1 MEYNIIFAGVGGQ
14 GIITLGKLIGSAL
27 TRQSLNVLMAE
38 THGLSQ
44 RGGSVIVHM
53 RIGDVKS
60 PLVPMGEADLLVG
73 LEMIEA
79 VRNLGF
85 LSESGLKVVNDY
97 IIRPSVPNVKLPH
110 RNDLIRELESIGG
123 PTYLARF
130 TDLAMELGNPIYT
143 NVIVLGAI
151 TSLGVVPKLTY
162 DKAIEIVKG
171 LRDSENN
178 LRAFDMGY
186 NLLKEVGVG

>member
-14 GIITLGKLIGSAL
+14 GIITLGKLIGAAL
-27 TRQSLNVLMAE
+27 TRQNVNVLMAE

-73 LEMIEA
+73 LELIEA

-85 LSESGLKVVNDY
+85 LSDSGVKVVNDY
-97 IIRPSVPNVKLPH
+97 IIRPSVPNVRIPSRSDLVDELH
-110 RNDLIRELESIGG
+110 RTGG

-130 TDLAMELGNPIYT
+130 TELALELGNAIYT

-151 TSLGVVPKLTY
+151 TSLGIVPKLTY
-162 DKAIEIVKG
+162 ETVVDIVKG

-178 LRAFDMGY
+178 LMAFERGY
-186 NLLKEVGVG
+186 KLLKEVGVE

>member
-1 MEYNIIFAGVGGQ
+1 MEYNIVFAGVGGQ
-14 GIITLGKLIGSAL
+14 GIMTLSKLIGAAL
-27 TRQSLNVLMAE
+27 TRQNINVLMAE

-73 LEMIEA
+73 LELIES

-85 LSESGLKVVNDY
+85 LSNNGVKVVNDY
-97 IIRPSVPNVKLPH
+97 IIRPSVPYVKLPT
-110 RNDLIRELESIGG
+110 RNDLVAELERVGG
-123 PTYLARF
+123 PTYLAKF
-130 TDLAMELGNPIYT
+130 TESALKLGNAIYT

-151 TSLGVVPKLTY
+151 TSLGVVPGLTY
-162 DKAIEIVKG
+162 DAVLDVVKG
-171 LRDSENN
+171 LRDSKTN
-178 LRAFDMGY
+178 LEAFEIGY
-186 NLLKEVGVG
+186 RLLKKVGVE